1 MFDVHIVWKRWLFV
15 IRKNLWDNLN
25 LFKFV
30 GIFVFVSIM
39 TRLFV
44 VNILN
49 LFWILWQVGI
59 KSLVLY

>member
-30 GIFVFVSIM
+30 CVEESLYLWV
-39 TRLFV
+39 LW
-44 VNILN
+44 LDY
-49 LFWILWQVGI
+49 LLWISWICFESYGKLGL
-59 KSLVLY
+59 KA